1 MTAKELKDILTN
13 VPDDAVVVVCNPRWQ
28 STEIIGSQ
36 FVAKDRS
43 WRSECGTL
51 YLDIKN
57 FKRL

>member
-13 VPDDAVVVVCNPRWQ
+13 VPDDSVVVVSNPKWQ

>member
-13 VPDDAVVVVCNPRWQ
+13 VPDDAVVVVSNPKWQ

>member
-1 MTAKELKDILTN
+1 MTAKELKEVLAN
-13 VPDDAVVVVCNPRWQ
+13 VPDDAVVVVSNPRWQ

-36 FVAKDRS
+36 FVGKDHS